1 MRLMTHLHEE
11 SAYKNVSGLMQDLWH
26 YVSDTKH
33 GHLLWSVFV
42 NDSFSFTRSREL
54 EIRSHK

>member
-1 MRLMTHLHEE
+1 MTHLHEE